1 MGGSVGQ
8 TSVRAAGLNMVT
20 QVAFRL
26 VTFAM
31 NAFVLRHISRDVLGL
46 INVRLNLLD
55 DTILFLSRESFR
67 LACLGHSTGRQ
78 GWQQMVNLMWVSV
91 PVAAAVAAALGWVW
105 ASLLPAPALHLA
117 AQYGTAVWVVAAA
130 GVLQMAA
137 EAPWVAAQL
146 LGLVRVR
153 VALDTVWVA
162 TRAAVLVAAVAY
174 TPDRVVEAWAA
185 GHALAS
191 LLYVLGHYA
200 AFHLVL
206 KHPTSPL
213 PLDTVA
219 DLLPSL
225 GDFRVDSAQR
235 RVAASFLGQ
244 GAVKQLLTEGERYVM
259 TVFSL
264 LSLPEQGVYDVVT
277 NLGSLAARFVFR
289 PVEESAYFFFSQ
301 LWRRAVPLAEQE
313 QGEEVAEGL
322 HRLLRL
328 MLLLGLL
335 VFALGI
341 SYCHLLL
348 TLYGG
353 GTLAEGAGPD
363 LLRAQCL
370 LVLLLAVNGVTEC
383 FARSAMTEGEIQRHT
398 RAMSAMS
405 VAYLALAYLLTTHLG
420 PVGFTFANCLNMCVR
435 VLLSLRVI
443 WAAFA
448 GRAPS
453 PLLGLLPPTDLL
465 LLIASGG
472 LCCHLSELYLYPT
485 SPATH
490 LAIGVTVGVI
500 LVLGVIVKEDFIL
513 AFIVA
518 KIKGKKEKDEADE
531 EGDEVATS
539 NPDKQK
545 TKAD

>member
-1 MGGSVGQ
+1 
-8 TSVRAAGLNMVT
+8 
-20 QVAFRL
+20 
-26 VTFAM
+26 
-31 NAFVLRHISRDVLGL
+31 
-46 INVRLNLLD
+46 
-55 DTILFLSRESFR
+55 
-67 LACLGHSTGRQ
+67 
-78 GWQQMVNLMWVSV
+78 
-91 PVAAAVAAALGWVW
+91 
-105 ASLLPAPALHLA
+105 
-117 AQYGTAVWVVAAA
+117 
-130 GVLQMAA
+130 VLQMAA

-146 LGLVRVR
+146 LGLVRLR
-153 VALDTVWVA
+153 VALDTVWVG
-162 TRAAVLVAAVAY
+162 TRAVALVAAVAY
-174 TPDRVVEAWAA
+174 TPDRVVEAWAW

-206 KHPTSPL
+206 KHPASPL
-213 PLDTVA
+213 PLDSVA

-225 GDFRVDSAQR
+225 GDWRVDPAQR

-301 LWRRAVPLAEQE
+301 LWVRAAPLAEQE

-335 VFALGI
+335 VLGLGF

-353 GTLAEGAGPD
+353 ATLAEGDGTE

-383 FARSAMTEGEIQRHT
+383 FARSAMTEGEIARHT
-398 RAMSAMS
+398 RAMTAMS
-405 VAYLALAYLLTTHLG
+405 AAYLALAYLLTTHLG
-420 PVGFTFANCLNMCVR
+420 PVGFTLANCLNMSVR
-435 VLLSLRVI
+435 VLLSLRI
-443 WAAFA
+443 IRAAFA
-448 GRAPS
+448 GRRES

-472 LCCHLSELYLYPT
+472 LCCQLSELYLYPT
-485 SPATH
+485 SPTTH
-490 LAIGVTVGVI
+490 LAIGVIVGVI

-518 KIKGKKEKDEADE
+518 KIKGKKEKL
-531 EGDEVATS
+531 EGDEEEDEVAKTNS
-539 NPDKQK
+539 DGAK